1 MILMMASF
9 TGAHLVSLFDC
20 VTDWLTESGC
30 VCASLVDNNKNNAIT
45 SGNHH
50 RRLNANAN
58 LPARRQKEAA
68 DRHEQV
74 TFR

>member
-20 VTDWLTESGC
+20 VTDCLTESGC
-30 VCASLVDNNKNNAIT
+30 VCASLVDNNKNNVIT